1 MRGLHQTSKSG
12 VCCFVP
18 ELIDL
23 IIPEGENASNL
34 QNIFLIMEYEQSDL
48 RQLLKLGLSSKLSE
62 EHVKLILYNLLCA
75 FKYLHSANIVH
86 RDIKPSNILIN
97 KDCQIKICDFGLSR
111 TLPESCIGSG
121 SGNSRRIRESISKNK
136 LHKNFTSEE
145 IRQVIA
151 MKLEDRKKEM
161 NNKKRSLSSHVG
173 SRWYRPPEITLI
185 MKQYDSASDLWS
197 LGCCLFELMK
207 ITGKHPPMDDHLTPQ
222 SKKLA

>member
-1 MRGLHQTSKSG
+1 MRGLHQTSKNG
-12 VCCFVP
+12 VCCFIP

-34 QNIFLIMEYEQSDL
+34 QNIFVIMEYEQSDL
-48 RQLLKLGLSSKLSE
+48 RQLLKLGLSSKLTE

-75 FKYLHSANIVH
+75 FKYLHSANVVH

-136 LHKNFTSEE
+136 LHRNFSLDE

-161 NNKKRSLSSHVG
+161 NTKKRSLSSHVG

-185 MKQYDSASDLWS
+185 MK
-197 LGCCLFELMK
+197 
-207 ITGKHPPMDDHLTPQ
+207 
-222 SKKLA
+222 